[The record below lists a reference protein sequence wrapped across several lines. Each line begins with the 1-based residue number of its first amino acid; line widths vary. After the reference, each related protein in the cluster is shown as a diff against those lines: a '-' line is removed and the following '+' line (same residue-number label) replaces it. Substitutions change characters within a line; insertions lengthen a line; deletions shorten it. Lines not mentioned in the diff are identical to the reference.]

1 MVGLVS
7 IWTGLLPYGG
17 IFTAAIVE
25 GEVTY
30 IAAAA
35 LVAEGRLNPAAVLI
49 SGALGA
55 SIGDQAY
62 FYLFRGRLARWVA
75 RYPSLEKTAAP
86 LLRHVRR
93 NDSLMVFLIRFAPG
107 VRVAL
112 TAACAWVGVPAAK
125 FSLLSLLSSF
135 TWAIVLLLGVAWLG
149 PAFLGRFGL
158 TGWKGGLLVG
168 LLAVVGLKVF
178 GAYER
183 LRLERKE

>member
-93 NDSLMVFLIRFAPG
+93 NDSLMVLRTE
-107 VRVAL
+107 RDAL
-112 TAACAWVGVPAAK
+112 RQQLDATAADA
-125 FSLLSLLSSF
+125 
-135 TWAIVLLLGVAWLG
+135 
-149 PAFLGRFGL
+149 
-158 TGWKGGLLVG
+158 
-168 LLAVVGLKVF
+168 
-178 GAYER
+178 
-183 LRLERKE
+183 LERAQLESQY